1 MVIDTNIIIA
11 CLNAEQQAA
20 TALSAW
26 KREGRP
32 LFVSSITYAEVLSLP
47 SLTEAKTAIIKAFF
61 HNFIIVP
68 VDMIIAERAAELRR
82 RHRLEIPDAMIV
94 ATAAMLSVPLVTRVK
109 FFLRGARDRIGRD
122 YLEIQR

>member
-1 MVIDTNIIIA
+1 VEA
-11 CLNAEQQAA
+11 RRP
-20 TALSAW
+20 SA
-26 KREGRP
+26 
-32 LFVSSITYAEVLSLP
+32 FVSSITYAEVLSLP
-47 SLTEAKTAIIKAFF
+47 SLTEAKTAIIKAFL